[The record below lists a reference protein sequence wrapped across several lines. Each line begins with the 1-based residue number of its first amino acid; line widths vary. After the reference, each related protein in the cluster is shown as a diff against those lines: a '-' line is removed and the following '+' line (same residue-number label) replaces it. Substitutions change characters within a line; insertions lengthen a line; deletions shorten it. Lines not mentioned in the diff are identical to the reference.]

1 MCSEMMNFLP
11 KGTGSPTLVFIVP
24 PSLFTSPD
32 LELMRLEWNTLG
44 SRHS

>member
-1 MCSEMMNFLP
+1 MGSEMVNFLP
-11 KGTGSPTLVFIVP
+11 KGTDSSTLVFIVP
-24 PSLFTSPD
+24 ASLFAPPD